1 MIRRKW
7 LRTHFRDEGS
17 CIRVQDVTHASMKAI
32 LGGISGACER
42 KWSKRVGV
50 SLSRE
55 ERQTM
60 MLLLVYGSQLR
71 TSSTDLNTNS

>member
-7 LRTHFRDEGS
+7 LRTHFREEGS
-17 CIRVQDVTHASMKAI
+17 CIRVQDVTHASMKVI
-32 LGGISGACER
+32 LSGISGACER

-55 ERQTM
+55 EIQTM
-60 MLLLVYGSQLR
+60 LLLLVYGSQLR